1 MSTKKAVIVNYT
13 PAIVATISADYA
25 AGIELATI
33 AEKTGKTVASIR
45 AKLSSLG
52 LYKAKTT
59 AEKTGKKGG
68 ITKASLVS
76 DISAIVSG
84 DKNGLESL
92 QSATIADLKTV
103 LSFLVAEMREDAGLD
118 DLLSET
124 EKDLI
129 PVLSE

>member
-1 MSTKKAVIVNYT
+1 MSNKKAVVVNYSA
-13 PAIVATISADYA
+13 PMIAAISADYA
-25 AGIELATI
+25 AGVELAAI

-52 LYKAKTT
+52 LYKAKSV
-59 AEKTGKKGG
+59 AIVGKKGG
-68 ITKASLVS
+68 VTKASLVS

-92 QSATIADLKTV
+92 RSATIADLKTI
-103 LSFLVAEMREDAGLD
+103 LSFLVAEMREDACLD